1 MTAKVITISPKL
13 KEGER
18 KLFQELASITA
29 TMASEQVSV
38 YDYMQ
43 ARAHALALLAEIQ
56 YTVNPSQHEQQA

>member
-1 MTAKVITISPKL
+1 MTAKVKSIAPRL
-13 KEGER
+13 QEGER
-18 KLFQELASITA
+18 KLFQELAAITA

-56 YTVNPSQHEQQA
+56 YTVNPSHHEQQA